1 MLNVSTIRRLEQSLP
16 ATIRG
21 KLLVGLLPGF
31 VVLILLTGVG
41 LYALDILA
49 QANSHMAE
57 ASWEMAATHSLQLAL
72 QEALMPPNDYLI
84 HGGNVEERALFAELS
99 ANLDQAF
106 AQAKDSY
113 GEEEERRLIER
124 AEAHWQDVRQRAQA
138 ILALDAE
145 AITAPETVAAMEE
158 MDAMAAVALRDLSQL
173 NEFVLA
179 EMQRTEAASQ
189 AARRTA
195 IWLLLVSSFISIVG
209 GALFTVVFSRYL
221 TRPIEAL
228 RTGAVRIGSGD
239 LDFRLDLPQR
249 DELGALAAEFN
260 RMAAQVQ
267 KRTRQLQAVSE
278 ERTRYAEQLR
288 RVLDRTVQVQEA
300 ERRRIAKDIHDG
312 VSQWVM
318 GALYELQAARVRLSD
333 QSAEADRHLIEA
345 QQVLRQVKDEMRRV
359 IYDLH
364 PPLLESN
371 GLVAALRSHLTEF
384 QAHTPISCTFRVEGR
399 PQRLPPPQEL
409 ALYRIAQEAL
419 NNIARHAEAQQANVT
434 LGFCSDHIYL
444 RVTDNGRGFDLEQ
457 TNNTDRTHLGLLG
470 MHERATAVGG
480 TLVIDTKPGRGTRI
494 EARIP
499 LTTAGNPVTIGAE
512 EVAI

>member
-1 MLNVSTIRRLEQSLP
+1 MPNISSIRRLEQNLP

-21 KLLVGLLPGF
+21 KLLIGLLPGF

-49 QANSHMAE
+49 QSNTHMAQ
-57 ASWEMAATHSLQLAL
+57 ASWEMAATHWLQLAL

-84 HGGNVEERALFAELS
+84 HGGNVEERALFADLS

-106 AQAKDSY
+106 VEAGDLY
-113 GEEEERRLIER
+113 GEKEEQRLIGQ
-124 AEAHWQDVRQRAQA
+124 AAAHWEDVRQRAQA
-138 ILALDAE
+138 ILALDAAE
-145 AITAPETVAAMEE
+145 MARPGAVVAMEE
-158 MDAMAAVALRDLSQL
+158 MDAVAATALRDLNRL
-173 NEFVLA
+173 NDFVLA

-189 AARRTA
+189 TARRTA
-195 IWLLLVSSFISIVG
+195 IWLLLLSSLISVVG
-209 GALFTVVFSRYL
+209 GAFFTVVFSRYL

-267 KRTRQLQAVSE
+267 RRTHQLQAVSE

-288 RVLDRTVQVQEA
+288 QVLDRTVQVQEA

-318 GALYELQAARVRLSD
+318 GALYELQAARVRLPD
-333 QSAEADRHLIEA
+333 QSSEANRHLVEA
-345 QQVLRQVKDEMRRV
+345 QRVLKQVKSEMRRV

-371 GLVAALRSHLTEF
+371 GLVAALRSHLAEF
-384 QAHTPISCTFRVEGR
+384 QARTPISCVFKVEGLS
-399 PQRLPPPQEL
+399 QRLLPSQEL

-419 NNIARHAEAQQANVT
+419 NNVARHANAQRADVI
-434 LGFCSDHIYL
+434 LGSYPDCIYL
-444 RVTDNGRGFDLEQ
+444 RVTDNGQGFNLEQ

-480 TLVIDTKPGRGTRI
+480 ALVIDTTPGRGTQI
-494 EARIP
+494 EVRIP
-499 LTTAGNPVTIGAE
+499 LT
-512 EVAI
+512 VATVP